1 MKNRFLILLSFVFLT
16 VPPARSQEQK
26 KVDLVR
32 ANKKGRISVNFD
44 DELVKGGTM
53 LPEGDLIQNRTETR
67 FKRLIKIRKDFIQD
81 VENSK
86 DAFGNR

>member
-1 MKNRFLILLSFVFLT
+1 MKNSLFVLLSLIFMNPF
-16 VPPARSQEQK
+16 PAHSQEPQ

-32 ANKKGRISVNFD
+32 ANKKGRVSVNFD
-44 DELVKGGTM
+44 DELVKGATL
-53 LPEGDLIQNRTETR
+53 LPEGDLIQNRTENR

-86 DAFGNR
+86 DEFGNR

>member
-1 MKNRFLILLSFVFLT
+1 MKNRFLILLSFMFFT
-16 VPPARSQEQK
+16 VPPARSQEQQ

>member
-1 MKNRFLILLSFVFLT
+1 MKNRLLILFSIVFFA
-16 VPPARSQEQK
+16 VAPAHSQEPQ

-32 ANKKGRISVNFD
+32 ANKKGRVSINFD
-44 DELVKGGTM
+44 DELIKGTTM
-53 LPEGDLIQNRTETR
+53 LPEGDLIQNRTDSR
-67 FKRLIKIRKDFIQD
+67 FKRFIKIRKDFIQD